1 MDKKFSI
8 DVERGILISNGE
20 FFVCNG
26 NFNWLGDVFDV
37 FIVVIY
43 MSQGLVVVFVYF
55 NCV

>member
-43 MSQGLVVVFVYF
+43 MS
-55 NCV
+55 